1 MYLIIG
7 KHVMRREEQGV
18 DELERINVDEM
29 VEDGFLPGEIEIE
42 QDEDEE
48 DRIQEILKAYNKWRL
63 LFSFLTV

>member
-48 DRIQEILKAYNKWRL
+48 D
-63 LFSFLTV
+63 

>member
-1 MYLIIG
+1 
-7 KHVMRREEQGV
+7 MRREEQGV

-48 DRIQEILKAYNKWRL
+48 DWIQEILKAYNKWRL

>member
-48 DRIQEILKAYNKWRL
+48 DWIQEILKAYNKWRL